1 MYLDIGGIQDAI
13 VWGKLLV
20 ILGELGLL
28 PQDPAAWDYGP
39 HRLYQMMLVTDNSNS
54 FHLLEPKFCD
64 RLDRI
69 NIGGTVNPQF
79 YSAEDY
85 IHPGFTRTFLTVY
98 I

>member
-1 MYLDIGGIQDAI
+1 MGFEFDDIRDAV

-20 ILGELGLL
+20 VLGELNLI
-28 PQDPAAWDYGP
+28 PQDPVAWNYGP
-39 HRLYQMMLVTDNSNS
+39 HRLYQIMLVTDNSNP
-54 FHLLEPKFCD
+54 FRLMEDRFCT
-64 RLDRI
+64 RLDHI

-85 IHPGFTRTFLTVY
+85 IHPGFTRTFLTVC